1 MASFDDAG
9 TSTGGSGAGTGM
21 NPSKSQHRNRF
32 SLPSLSG
39 LSLTGPKDV
48 PVVASSSS
56 SGSASGKDGSETA
69 RFSGRANSTIVKL
82 EDGEDDEG
90 KSGMWRGCSA
100 STFSLR
106 IGPNYSR
113 NKKKGP
119 SADALMELVGVDL
132 VRAATSRIDLIGSKL
147 ALPPEFLAVSGVEG
161 QETGDPLVPPLF
173 IVNCQVPSEFPTSLF
188 SEVTD
193 GPGWSIVYYYRMT
206 SSTADQ
212 ISNPE
217 RASAAVNLFAKYCRE
232 APELDANPKSIWKG
246 RFKAMFR
253 TENMDE
259 FGLPSFITAYNAK
272 PVLINKTG
280 TLHRGTGFI
289 EMDINL
295 HRFATIAKKG
305 LQVLIPYFEKMRVTA
320 GFTIESVEDSEM
332 PECLFGCGTCVRV
345 NYRLAPDF
353 A

>member
-1 MASFDDAG
+1 MASFDDPVGA
-9 TSTGGSGAGTGM
+9 STGGTGT
-21 NPSKSQHRNRF
+21 PATVKSRF
-32 SLPSLSG
+32 GLPSLSAMS
-39 LSLTGPKDV
+39 LSSSTASKDV
-48 PVVASSSS
+48 AVASSSS
-56 SGSASGKDGSETA
+56 SSTSGKDSGQAS
-69 RFSGRANSTIVKL
+69 RFSGKANSTLGKL
-82 EDGEDDEG
+82 EDCAEDED
-90 KSGMWRGCSA
+90 KSGVWRGCSA

-106 IGPNYSR
+106 IGPDYSR

-132 VRAATSRIDLIGSKL
+132 VRAPSRIDLIGSKL
-147 ALPPEFLAVSGVEG
+147 TLPPEFLTVSGVEG

-193 GPGWSIVYYYRMT
+193 GPGWSIVYYFRMT

-217 RASAAVNLFAKYCRE
+217 RASAAANLFAKYCRE
-232 APELDANPKSIWKG
+232 APELDANPRSPWKG

-295 HRFATIAKKG
+295 HRFATVAKKG

-345 NYRLAPDF
+345 NYRTAPDF
-353 A
+353 VST